1 MARFKYVAK
10 DMSGKVHK
18 DTVEAASE
26 NALTQQLREENLY
39 LVEAKDLNGAK
50 KHKKLKAKQLA
61 AFCRELST
69 LLASGVTL
77 VRALDIISEQ
87 EGMNKDERDIYK
99 DVLQDLKRGISL
111 SDAMESKECFP
122 DLMIGMIRS
131 GEGSGNL
138 DLVTQRLSIQYE
150 KDYKLTQQVKSAMTY
165 PCILLVLCVAIVILI
180 VTFILPQFQSL
191 FDQMESL
198 PMITNILIAVS
209 NFLVQKWYIAL
220 LAVAVIVAL
229 IRIIV
234 GIPSVRRGVDW
245 LKVHMWGFGKLFKV
259 VYTARFARTLSSLYS
274 SGMPLVSAV
283 GVAAKTIG
291 NGYVESQFDEV
302 ITMVRGGVP
311 LSQGLREVDGLLK
324 KLSSTILVGEESGR
338 LDVML
343 DSIAETLESDAEQA
357 TKRMVTLLEPI
368 LIIFMALIVGCIM
381 IGGYA
386 SNLSVLLSNRKC
398 VITKEELTGER
409 YCYCFTGRM
418 YFGCKWKSR
427 TKTKNQQDRH
437 DPDRSSHRP
446 F

>member
-357 TKRMVTLLEPI
+357 KKRMVTLLEPI

-381 IGGYA
+381 IGVMLPIYQSYSA
-386 SNLSVLLSNRKC
+386 IENA
-398 VITKEELTGER
+398 
-409 YCYCFTGRM
+409 
-418 YFGCKWKSR
+418 
-427 TKTKNQQDRH
+427 
-437 DPDRSSHRP
+437 
-446 F
+446 

>member
-18 DTVEAASE
+18 GTVEAASE

-87 EGMNKDERDIYK
+87 EGINKDERDIYK

-138 DLVTQRLSIQYE
+138 DLMTQRLSVQYE

-165 PCILLVLCVAIVILI
+165 PCILLVLCVVIVILI

-220 LAVAVIVAL
+220 LTVAVIVAL

-234 GIPSVRRGVDW
+234 GIPAVRRGVDW
-245 LKVHMWGFGKLFKV
+245 MKVHMWGFGKLFKV

-302 ITMVRGGVP
+302 ITMVRSGVP

-343 DSIAETLESDAEQA
+343 DSIAETLEADAEQA

-381 IGGYA
+381 IGVMLPIYQSYSA
-386 SNLSVLLSNRKC
+386 IENA
-398 VITKEELTGER
+398 
-409 YCYCFTGRM
+409 
-418 YFGCKWKSR
+418 
-427 TKTKNQQDRH
+427 
-437 DPDRSSHRP
+437 
-446 F
+446 

>member
-10 DMSGKVHK
+10 DMSGKIHK
-18 DTVEAASE
+18 GTVEAASE

-87 EGMNKDERDIYK
+87 EGINKDERDIYK

-165 PCILLVLCVAIVILI
+165 PCILLVLCVVIVILI

-220 LAVAVIVAL
+220 LIVAVIVAL

-234 GIPSVRRGVDW
+234 GIPSVRRSVDW
-245 LKVHMWGFGKLFKV
+245 MKVHMWGFGKLFKV

-283 GVAAKTIG
+283 GVAEKTIG

-343 DSIAETLESDAEQA
+343 DSIAETLEADAEQA

-381 IGGYA
+381 IGVMLPIYQSYSA
-386 SNLSVLLSNRKC
+386 IENA
-398 VITKEELTGER
+398 
-409 YCYCFTGRM
+409 
-418 YFGCKWKSR
+418 
-427 TKTKNQQDRH
+427 
-437 DPDRSSHRP
+437 
-446 F
+446 

>member
-18 DTVEAASE
+18 GTVEAASE

-39 LVEAKDLNGAK
+39 LVEVKDLNGAK

-165 PCILLVLCVAIVILI
+165 PCILLVLCVVIVILI

-220 LAVAVIVAL
+220 LTVAVIVAL

-343 DSIAETLESDAEQA
+343 DSIAETLEADAEQA

-381 IGGYA
+381 IGVMLPIYQSYSA
-386 SNLSVLLSNRKC
+386 IENA
-398 VITKEELTGER
+398 
-409 YCYCFTGRM
+409 
-418 YFGCKWKSR
+418 
-427 TKTKNQQDRH
+427 
-437 DPDRSSHRP
+437 
-446 F
+446 

>member
-18 DTVEAASE
+18 GTVEAASE

-87 EGMNKDERDIYK
+87 EGINKDERDIYK

-138 DLVTQRLSIQYE
+138 DLVTQRLSVQYE

-165 PCILLVLCVAIVILI
+165 PCILLVLCVVIVILI

-302 ITMVRGGVP
+302 VTMVRGGVP
-311 LSQGLREVDGLLK
+311 LSQGLREVDGLMK

-343 DSIAETLESDAEQA
+343 DSIAETLEADAEQA

-381 IGGYA
+381 IGVMLPIYQSYSA
-386 SNLSVLLSNRKC
+386 IENA
-398 VITKEELTGER
+398 
-409 YCYCFTGRM
+409 
-418 YFGCKWKSR
+418 
-427 TKTKNQQDRH
+427 
-437 DPDRSSHRP
+437 
-446 F
+446 

>member
-18 DTVEAASE
+18 GTVEAASE

-87 EGMNKDERDIYK
+87 EGINKDEQDIYK

-122 DLMIGMIRS
+122 ELMIGMIRS

-165 PCILLVLCVAIVILI
+165 PCILLVLCVVIVILI

-234 GIPSVRRGVDW
+234 GIPAVRRGVDW

-302 ITMVRGGVP
+302 VTMVRGGVP

-343 DSIAETLESDAEQA
+343 DSIAETLEADAEQA

-381 IGGYA
+381 IGVMLPIYQSYSA
-386 SNLSVLLSNRKC
+386 IENA
-398 VITKEELTGER
+398 
-409 YCYCFTGRM
+409 
-418 YFGCKWKSR
+418 
-427 TKTKNQQDRH
+427 
-437 DPDRSSHRP
+437 
-446 F
+446 

>member
-10 DMSGKVHK
+10 DMSGKIHK
-18 DTVEAASE
+18 GTVEAASE

-87 EGMNKDERDIYK
+87 EGINKDERDIYK

-165 PCILLVLCVAIVILI
+165 PCILLVLCVVIVILI

-220 LAVAVIVAL
+220 LIVAVIVAL

-234 GIPSVRRGVDW
+234 GIPSVRRSVDW
-245 LKVHMWGFGKLFKV
+245 MKVHMWGFGKLFKV

-324 KLSSTILVGEESGR
+324 KLSSTLLVGEESGR

-343 DSIAETLESDAEQA
+343 DSIAETLEADAEQA

-381 IGGYA
+381 IGVMLPIYQSYSA
-386 SNLSVLLSNRKC
+386 IENA
-398 VITKEELTGER
+398 
-409 YCYCFTGRM
+409 
-418 YFGCKWKSR
+418 
-427 TKTKNQQDRH
+427 
-437 DPDRSSHRP
+437 
-446 F
+446 

>member
-18 DTVEAASE
+18 GTVEAASE

-50 KHKKLKAKQLA
+50 KYKKLKAKQLA

-99 DVLQDLKRGISL
+99 DGLQDLKRGISL

-138 DLVTQRLSIQYE
+138 DLVTQRLSVQYE

-165 PCILLVLCVAIVILI
+165 PCILLVLCVVIVILI

-191 FDQMESL
+191 FEQMESL

-220 LAVAVIVAL
+220 LIVAVIVAL

-381 IGGYA
+381 IGVMLPIYQSYSA
-386 SNLSVLLSNRKC
+386 IENA
-398 VITKEELTGER
+398 
-409 YCYCFTGRM
+409 
-418 YFGCKWKSR
+418 
-427 TKTKNQQDRH
+427 
-437 DPDRSSHRP
+437 
-446 F
+446 

>member
-18 DTVEAASE
+18 GTVEAASE

-245 LKVHMWGFGKLFKV
+245 LKVHMWGFGKLVKV

-381 IGGYA
+381 IGVMLPIYQSYSA
-386 SNLSVLLSNRKC
+386 IENA
-398 VITKEELTGER
+398 
-409 YCYCFTGRM
+409 
-418 YFGCKWKSR
+418 
-427 TKTKNQQDRH
+427 
-437 DPDRSSHRP
+437 
-446 F
+446 

>member
-10 DMSGKVHK
+10 DMSGKIHK
-18 DTVEAASE
+18 GTVEAASE

-122 DLMIGMIRS
+122 NLMIGMIRS

-165 PCILLVLCVAIVILI
+165 PCILLVLCVVIVILI

-220 LAVAVIVAL
+220 LIVAVIVAL

-234 GIPSVRRGVDW
+234 GIPSVRRSVDW
-245 LKVHMWGFGKLFKV
+245 MKVHMWGFGKLFKV

-343 DSIAETLESDAEQA
+343 DSIAETLEADAEQA

-381 IGGYA
+381 IGVMLPIYQSYSA
-386 SNLSVLLSNRKC
+386 IENA
-398 VITKEELTGER
+398 
-409 YCYCFTGRM
+409 
-418 YFGCKWKSR
+418 
-427 TKTKNQQDRH
+427 
-437 DPDRSSHRP
+437 
-446 F
+446 

>member
-18 DTVEAASE
+18 GTVEAASE

-87 EGMNKDERDIYK
+87 EGINKDERDIYK

-138 DLVTQRLSIQYE
+138 DLVTQRLSVQYE

-165 PCILLVLCVAIVILI
+165 PCILLVLCVVIVILI

-220 LAVAVIVAL
+220 LIVAVIVAVIVAL

-324 KLSSTILVGEESGR
+324 KLSSTIMVGEESGR

-381 IGGYA
+381 IGVMLPIYQSYSA
-386 SNLSVLLSNRKC
+386 IENA
-398 VITKEELTGER
+398 
-409 YCYCFTGRM
+409 
-418 YFGCKWKSR
+418 
-427 TKTKNQQDRH
+427 
-437 DPDRSSHRP
+437 
-446 F
+446 

>member
-18 DTVEAASE
+18 GTVEAASE

-87 EGMNKDERDIYK
+87 EGINKDEQDIYK

-122 DLMIGMIRS
+122 ELMIGMIRS

-165 PCILLVLCVAIVILI
+165 PCILLVLCVVIVILI

-220 LAVAVIVAL
+220 LTVAVIVAL

-302 ITMVRGGVP
+302 VTMVRGGVP

-343 DSIAETLESDAEQA
+343 DSIAETLEADAEQA

-381 IGGYA
+381 IGVMLPIYQSYSA
-386 SNLSVLLSNRKC
+386 IENA
-398 VITKEELTGER
+398 
-409 YCYCFTGRM
+409 
-418 YFGCKWKSR
+418 
-427 TKTKNQQDRH
+427 
-437 DPDRSSHRP
+437 
-446 F
+446 

>member
-10 DMSGKVHK
+10 DMSGKIHK
-18 DTVEAASE
+18 GTVEAASE

-87 EGMNKDERDIYK
+87 EGINKDERDIYK

-138 DLVTQRLSIQYE
+138 DLVTQRLSVQYE

-165 PCILLVLCVAIVILI
+165 PCILLVLCVVIVILI

-220 LAVAVIVAL
+220 LIVAVIVAL

-234 GIPSVRRGVDW
+234 GIPSVRRSVDW
-245 LKVHMWGFGKLFKV
+245 MKVHMWGFGKLFKV

-343 DSIAETLESDAEQA
+343 DSIAETLEADAEQA

-381 IGGYA
+381 IGVMLPIYQSYSA
-386 SNLSVLLSNRKC
+386 IENA
-398 VITKEELTGER
+398 
-409 YCYCFTGRM
+409 
-418 YFGCKWKSR
+418 
-427 TKTKNQQDRH
+427 
-437 DPDRSSHRP
+437 
-446 F
+446 

>member
-18 DTVEAASE
+18 GTVEAASE

-61 AFCRELST
+61 AFCRELSA

-138 DLVTQRLSIQYE
+138 DLVTQRLSVQYE

-165 PCILLVLCVAIVILI
+165 PCILLVLCVVIVILI

-220 LAVAVIVAL
+220 LAVAVIIAL

-381 IGGYA
+381 IGVMLPIYQSYSA
-386 SNLSVLLSNRKC
+386 IENA
-398 VITKEELTGER
+398 
-409 YCYCFTGRM
+409 
-418 YFGCKWKSR
+418 
-427 TKTKNQQDRH
+427 
-437 DPDRSSHRP
+437 
-446 F
+446 

>member
-18 DTVEAASE
+18 GTVEVASE

-122 DLMIGMIRS
+122 NLMIGMIRS

-220 LAVAVIVAL
+220 LTVAVIVAL

-302 ITMVRGGVP
+302 ITMVRSVVP

-343 DSIAETLESDAEQA
+343 DSIAETLEADAEQA

-381 IGGYA
+381 IGVMLPIYQSYSA
-386 SNLSVLLSNRKC
+386 IENA
-398 VITKEELTGER
+398 
-409 YCYCFTGRM
+409 
-418 YFGCKWKSR
+418 
-427 TKTKNQQDRH
+427 
-437 DPDRSSHRP
+437 
-446 F
+446 

>member
-18 DTVEAASE
+18 GTVEAASE

-87 EGMNKDERDIYK
+87 EGINKDERDIYK

-122 DLMIGMIRS
+122 ELMIGMIRS

-138 DLVTQRLSIQYE
+138 DLVTQRLSVQYE

-165 PCILLVLCVAIVILI
+165 PCILLVLCVVIVILI

-283 GVAAKTIG
+283 GVAAKTIE

-381 IGGYA
+381 IGVMLPIYQSYSA
-386 SNLSVLLSNRKC
+386 IENA
-398 VITKEELTGER
+398 
-409 YCYCFTGRM
+409 
-418 YFGCKWKSR
+418 
-427 TKTKNQQDRH
+427 
-437 DPDRSSHRP
+437 
-446 F
+446 